1 MQEKK
6 ELNWVNVA
14 KAISIITVLFVHT
27 ENYYGLKLGE
37 INQFLRG
44 FYVNAFFLIS
54 GYLLFRKQLNKPAI
68 EAGSAQYIIGDGK
81 KLIFILY
88 RLYIPMIIFS
98 AIEFLPKIMITHRA
112 FEFNALLIET
122 VGAGT
127 YWFTSALL
135 IAEVIIALLLVTRRQ
150 NIGFYVVA
158 LGIIS
163 SIGMYLYD
171 IEIFHLHREPFFVSR
186 GILACFFL
194 GLGALYWKYEIWF
207 DRVINKY
214 TILLFIALYLY
225 IAYFCPVAP
234 RFLVSMGDMDVL
246 GYFFGFL
253 GSVILIWF
261 CKQLPQIKTLTF
273 IGRNSICFYFMSGA
287 LPITL
292 SAIVKRIY
300 PDPSFW
306 GVFLV
311 FGLTL
316 IGAYI
321 ASLVIVK
328 YLPWMLD
335 IRKLKK

>member
-37 INQFLRG
+37 INQFLCG

-81 KLIFILY
+81 KLIFSILY

-98 AIEFLPKIMITHRA
+98 SIEFLPKIMITHRA
-112 FEFNALLIET
+112 FEFNTLLIET

-135 IAEVIIALLLVTRRQ
+135 IAEVIIALLLVTRRK

-163 SIGMYLYD
+163 SIGIYLYD

-194 GLGALYWKYEIWF
+194 GLGALYWKYETWF
-207 DRVINKY
+207 DRVINKH
-214 TILLFIALYLY
+214 TILLLLALYLY

-234 RFLVSMGDMDVL
+234 RFMVSMGDMDVL

-253 GSVILIWF
+253 GSV
-261 CKQLPQIKTLTF
+261 
-273 IGRNSICFYFMSGA
+273 Y
-287 LPITL
+287 
-292 SAIVKRIY
+292 
-300 PDPSFW
+300 
-306 GVFLV
+306 
-311 FGLTL
+311 
-316 IGAYI
+316 
-321 ASLVIVK
+321 
-328 YLPWMLD
+328 
-335 IRKLKK
+335 

>member
-1 MQEKK
+1 
-6 ELNWVNVA
+6 
-14 KAISIITVLFVHT
+14 
-27 ENYYGLKLGE
+27 
-37 INQFLRG
+37 
-44 FYVNAFFLIS
+44 
-54 GYLLFRKQLNKPAI
+54 
-68 EAGSAQYIIGDGK
+68 
-81 KLIFILY
+81 
-88 RLYIPMIIFS
+88 
-98 AIEFLPKIMITHRA
+98 
-112 FEFNALLIET
+112 
-122 VGAGT
+122 
-127 YWFTSALL
+127 
-135 IAEVIIALLLVTRRQ
+135 
-150 NIGFYVVA
+150 
-158 LGIIS
+158 
-163 SIGMYLYD
+163 MYLYD

-186 GILACFFL
+186 GMLACFFL
-194 GLGALYWKYEIWF
+194 GLGALYWKYETWF

-234 RFLVSMGDMDVL
+234 RFMVSMGDMDVL

>member
-1 MQEKK
+1 
-6 ELNWVNVA
+6 
-14 KAISIITVLFVHT
+14 
-27 ENYYGLKLGE
+27 
-37 INQFLRG
+37 
-44 FYVNAFFLIS
+44 
-54 GYLLFRKQLNKPAI
+54 
-68 EAGSAQYIIGDGK
+68 
-81 KLIFILY
+81 
-88 RLYIPMIIFS
+88 MIIFS

-112 FEFNALLIET
+112 FEFNTLLIET

-150 NIGFYVVA
+150 NIGFYVVV

-194 GLGALYWKYEIWF
+194 GLGSLYWKYETWF

-214 TILLFIALYLY
+214 TILLLIALYLY

-234 RFLVSMGDMDVL
+234 RFMVSMGDMDVF

-273 IGRNSICFYFMSGA
+273 VGRNSICFYFMSGA

-292 SAIVKRIY
+292 SAVVKIFY
-300 PDPSFW
+300 PQVSPW
-306 GVFLV
+306 GLFLI

-335 IRKLKK
+335 IRKLRK

>member
-1 MQEKK
+1 
-6 ELNWVNVA
+6 
-14 KAISIITVLFVHT
+14 
-27 ENYYGLKLGE
+27 
-37 INQFLRG
+37 
-44 FYVNAFFLIS
+44 
-54 GYLLFRKQLNKPAI
+54 
-68 EAGSAQYIIGDGK
+68 
-81 KLIFILY
+81 
-88 RLYIPMIIFS
+88 MIIFS
-98 AIEFLPKIMITHRA
+98 SIEFLPKIMITHRA

-135 IAEVIIALLLVTRRQ
+135 IAEVIIALLLVTRRK

-163 SIGMYLYD
+163 SIGIYLYD

-194 GLGALYWKYEIWF
+194 GLGALYWKYETWF
-207 DRVINKY
+207 DRVINKH
-214 TILLFIALYLY
+214 TILLLLALYLY

-234 RFLVSMGDMDVL
+234 RFMVSMGDMDVL

-273 IGRNSICFYFMSGA
+273 VGRNSICFYFMSGA

-292 SAIVKRIY
+292 SAIIKRFY
-300 PDPSFW
+300 PEVSPW
-306 GVFLV
+306 GYF
-311 FGLTL
+311 
-316 IGAYI
+316 
-321 ASLVIVK
+321 
-328 YLPWMLD
+328 
-335 IRKLKK
+335 

>member
-1 MQEKK
+1 
-6 ELNWVNVA
+6 
-14 KAISIITVLFVHT
+14 
-27 ENYYGLKLGE
+27 
-37 INQFLRG
+37 
-44 FYVNAFFLIS
+44 
-54 GYLLFRKQLNKPAI
+54 
-68 EAGSAQYIIGDGK
+68 
-81 KLIFILY
+81 
-88 RLYIPMIIFS
+88 
-98 AIEFLPKIMITHRA
+98 
-112 FEFNALLIET
+112 
-122 VGAGT
+122 
-127 YWFTSALL
+127 
-135 IAEVIIALLLVTRRQ
+135 
-150 NIGFYVVA
+150 
-158 LGIIS
+158 
-163 SIGMYLYD
+163 MYLYD

-335 IRKLKK
+335 IRKLKKWWKRMWMNTTRWAIWMHSFCGGCVWGWIQVKHEYYNLKNADNTCRPRRNVVKGISFTLIWPLI

>member
-1 MQEKK
+1 
-6 ELNWVNVA
+6 
-14 KAISIITVLFVHT
+14 
-27 ENYYGLKLGE
+27 
-37 INQFLRG
+37 
-44 FYVNAFFLIS
+44 
-54 GYLLFRKQLNKPAI
+54 
-68 EAGSAQYIIGDGK
+68 
-81 KLIFILY
+81 
-88 RLYIPMIIFS
+88 MIIFS
-98 AIEFLPKIMITHRA
+98 SIEFLPKIMITHRA

-135 IAEVIIALLLVTRRQ
+135 IAEVIIALLLVTRRK

-163 SIGMYLYD
+163 SIGIYLYD

-186 GILACFFL
+186 GIL
-194 GLGALYWKYEIWF
+194 GLGALYWKYETWF
-207 DRVINKY
+207 DRVINKH
-214 TILLFIALYLY
+214 TILLLLALYLY

-234 RFLVSMGDMDVL
+234 RFMVSMGDMDVL

-273 IGRNSICFYFMSGA
+273 VGRNSICFYFMSGA

-292 SAIVKRIY
+292 SAIIKRFY
-300 PDPSFW
+300 PEVSPW

-311 FGLTL
+311 FSLTL